1 MGMFS
6 LVKRVPRS
14 AKQTLSQGEVSMY
27 VIVAPQPLKGSL
39 TAAEAGQAIALGVCA
54 VFPEA
59 HVDIIPVAD
68 GGDGTVHALL
78 EARKGE
84 IVSNTATGPTQEPL
98 STFYGLLH
106 NVYPTTIKI

>member
-1 MGMFS
+1 MVMFS
-6 LVKRVPRS
+6 LVKSVPRA

-59 HVDIIPVAD
+59 HVDIIPVAE
-68 GGDGTVHALL
+68 GGDVTVLALV
-78 EARKGE
+78 EARMGY
-84 IVSNTATGPTQEPL
+84 IDRDTVTGLVRRHASPY
-98 STFYGLLH
+98 S
-106 NVYPTTIKI
+106 